1 MRSPAALALAT
12 SFAMTAAAQPDEPTI
27 FVAHYYSLG
36 ATVASYT
43 INPNGTLSLADN
55 EPSGIWSD
63 SMAITPDGS
72 TLCVGNPAGSDD
84 GSSATDEIYFFHI
97 NSDSTLSLI
106 GTDTVP
112 TSPLAMQWLD
122 NDTVVITNTD
132 FSDSILNSYDVDLG
146 TGSIT
151 PVSAQSTNG
160 FCTALAIDRDRNILL
175 AQDSFAN
182 TIFRYTYD
190 SAGNI
195 TPEGSIA
202 QGSYTLDITLSA
214 DGQYVYAAG
223 GISSNSNKVTG
234 HAVNDTSNPTA
245 FTPLPN
251 SPYVSAGD
259 SPAYIATMEAGDYV
273 FVGHGRDATVRGF
286 AVDKDGSLTPT
297 AAFHDVGGQG
307 SIGDMT
313 SYKDLLFV
321 TDDTLES
328 GGERG
333 VIVFRVE
340 TNGDLTQIG
349 PIYDAGVPRPEG
361 DLIVWA
367 PETDDCLADVNH
379 DGQVTPT
386 DFTAWINA
394 FNNSLPECD
403 QNGDGSCTPTDFT
416 AWISNYNN
424 GCS

>member
-1 MRSPAALALAT
+1 
-12 SFAMTAAAQPDEPTI
+12 
-27 FVAHYYSLG
+27 
-36 ATVASYT
+36 
-43 INPNGTLSLADN
+43 
-55 EPSGIWSD
+55 
-63 SMAITPDGS
+63 
-72 TLCVGNPAGSDD
+72 
-84 GSSATDEIYFFHI
+84 
-97 NSDSTLSLI
+97 
-106 GTDTVP
+106 
-112 TSPLAMQWLD
+112 MQWLD
-122 NDTVVITNTD
+122 NDTIVITNTD
-132 FSDSILNSYDVDLG
+132 FSDSILNSYDVDLNS
-146 TGSIT
+146 GSIT
-151 PVSAQSTNG
+151 PADAQSTNG
-160 FCTALAIDRDRNILL
+160 FCTALAIDRDRSILL

-182 TIFRYTYD
+182 TIFRYSYD
-190 SAGNI
+190 NAGNI

-214 DGQYVYAAG
+214 DGRFVYAAG
-223 GISSNSNKVTG
+223 GISSSSNKVTG
-234 HAVNDTSNPTA
+234 HEVNDTSNPTA

-251 SPYVSAGD
+251 SPYISAGD

-307 SIGDMT
+307 HIGDMT

-333 VIVFRVE
+333 IIVFRVE

-349 PIYDAGVPRPEG
+349 PIYDTGVPRPEG

-367 PETDDCLADVNH
+367 PEANDCLADVNN
-379 DGQVTPT
+379 DGELTAA

-394 FNNSLPECD
+394 FNNNLPECD
-403 QNGDGSCTPTDFT
+403 QNNDGSRTPTDFT
-416 AWISNYNN
+416 AWIANFNA
-424 GCS
+424 GC